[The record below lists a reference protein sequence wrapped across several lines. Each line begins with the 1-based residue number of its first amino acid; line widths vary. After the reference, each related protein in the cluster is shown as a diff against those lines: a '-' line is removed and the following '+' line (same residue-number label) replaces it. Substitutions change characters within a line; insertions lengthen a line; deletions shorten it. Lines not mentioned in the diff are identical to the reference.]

1 MESNVGLVRDILAK
15 YSIYV
20 LIAYVSVVLSREFF
34 FHPLRQ
40 YPGPFIARFTNGYG
54 ALYAY
59 KRTLHLVTREDH
71 LKYGNRRVI
80 SVYICR
86 QPRDLTCLRPGNKA
100 RSKQADIQLSHSV
113 STITKPVA
121 YLSNQ
126 VTPGVFNVWSALDR
140 DLHRQKRKLI
150 GPAVNDRSMR
160 AFEPTMIEQVD
171 ILVKL
176 VAQSCERPI
185 DMSWRCN
192 YLGMDVVGLLSFGFA
207 LNSQTHEEYRFLSDK
222 MAPNN
227 RRLNAVMQ
235 VPSIARYRLQ
245 VPINMIWQR
254 SRQPVFDLLEL
265 MIKKRSVQ
273 PQDAHHD
280 LWSFIADSMKTDEDK
295 SLYARD
301 IWMEAIFFIV
311 AGGDTTATG
320 MAAALFYIARH
331 RHCYDKLA
339 AEIRS
344 AFQSGA
350 DIGGP
355 KLAACSY
362 LRACIDETL
371 RMSPPLPGLLWRRL
385 ADEEQGE
392 GKPPLIIDGHVV
404 PPGTD
409 VAVSVYALHHNENY
423 FPDPFTYTPE
433 RWLGAA
439 DEIEEGKPGSRRAI
453 LDAFAPF
460 SVGARACGGKAMAYL
475 EISLLLA
482 KLLWYFDFKPAPG
495 AQGNVGLS
503 DKGEFR
509 IHDVFVSTNEGPWIV
524 FEPREALS
532 LDFPGV
538 LGGNGE

>member
-1 MESNVGLVRDILAK
+1 MESNVGFVRDVLAK

-20 LIAYVSVVLSREFF
+20 FIAYIIVVLSYELL
-34 FHPLRQ
+34 FHPLRH

-54 ALYAY
+54 AFYAL
-59 KRTLHLVTREDH
+59 KRTLHLITREDH
-71 LKYGNRRVI
+71 RKYGTVIRHGPNKLVFNSATALAQIYNNDRV
-80 SVYICR
+80 
-86 QPRDLTCLRPGNKA
+86 
-100 RSKQADIQLSHSV
+100 
-113 STITKPVA
+113 TKPVA

-160 AFEPTMIEQVD
+160 AFEPTMTEQVD
-171 ILVKL
+171 ILIRL
-176 VAQSCERPI
+176 VAQSQGRPI

-192 YLGMDVVGLLSFGFA
+192 YLGMDVVSLLSFGFA
-207 LNSQTHEEYRFLSDK
+207 LNSQTHEQYRFLSDK

-265 MIKKRSVQ
+265 MIKRRTGQ

-280 LWSFIADSMKTDEDK
+280 LWSFIADSMKTDEGKD
-295 SLYARD
+295 LQARD
-301 IWMEAIFFIV
+301 LWMEAIFFIV

-320 MAAALFYIARH
+320 MAAALFYLARH
-331 RHCYDKLA
+331 RHCYNKLA
-339 AEIRS
+339 EEIRS

-350 DIGGP
+350 EIGGP

-371 RMSPPLPGLLWRRL
+371 RMSPPLPGMLWRQL
-385 ADEEQGE
+385 AEEEHGE
-392 GKPPLIIDGHVV
+392 GKPPLVIDGHVV
-404 PPGTD
+404 PSGTD
-409 VAVSVYALHHNENY
+409 VAVGVYALHHNENY
-423 FPDPFTYTPE
+423 FPDPFTYKPE

-439 DEIEEGKPGSRRAI
+439 DELEEGAPGSRRAM

-482 KLLWYFDFKPAPG
+482 KLLWYFDFRLAPG
-495 AQGNVGLS
+495 VLGDVGLS

-509 IHDVFVSTNEGPWIV
+509 IHDVFVSTNEGPWLV
-524 FEPREALS
+524 FEPREALG
-532 LDFPGV
+532 LDFPGM
-538 LGGNGE
+538 L